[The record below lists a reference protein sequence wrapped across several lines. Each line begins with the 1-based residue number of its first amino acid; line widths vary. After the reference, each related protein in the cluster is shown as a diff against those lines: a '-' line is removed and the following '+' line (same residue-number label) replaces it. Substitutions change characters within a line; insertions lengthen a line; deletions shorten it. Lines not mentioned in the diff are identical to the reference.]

1 MDDAGDE
8 QHVPHA
14 STARPHAGDQGP
26 ARRLLA
32 TLTGRLERRAP
43 VPVALDRNSEALL
56 ILQNHEESGQGWF
69 WATNADGALTYLTD
83 SIATTLDP
91 NGQSLLGR
99 PFSDLFTNGEDAV
112 GNRRT
117 LSFALAKRSKF
128 GKLAVVASA
137 ADEERWW
144 EVSGCPQFDRN
155 GEFGGFRGSGVD
167 VTEQRRS
174 TEHASQLAM
183 YDPLTG
189 LTNRRRMSQLLD
201 TTLQAFAR
209 QQRPCAIMLI
219 DLDRFKQVNDTLGHP
234 AGDALLK
241 QVAERLLKIIGEKE
255 KVCRL
260 GGDEFQILLPDCDD
274 RGALGAL
281 ATAIIASLS
290 QPYSVGGSRCVIG
303 ASIGVAV
310 SPFDGA
316 TSEDLIRNADLALYA
331 AKDGGR
337 GRFRFFTSDFLQA
350 AEDKRVLEED
360 LRDAVAKGE
369 MALFYQPI
377 VCAKTN
383 CVTGVE
389 ALLRWHHAERGPISP
404 ALFIP
409 IAEEANM
416 IEAIGEWALRRAC
429 DDASRWPG
437 KLRVAVNVSP
447 IQFASEALTGI
458 VKAALSSSG
467 LAPEQLEL
475 EITEGVFLSDSSE
488 TDEMF
493 ASLKKIGV
501 RLALDDFGTGYSSL
515 SYLRNAPF
523 DKIKIDQSFVR
534 GATEPGSRNGAIIAA
549 IVALADA
556 LDMDTTAEGIETLD
570 QLALVGKLNVSHIQ
584 GYVYSKAVPNEE
596 LCKMLDAGDWV
607 IVPSGPARQRNDRQS
622 VYRKANAIHDDHCYP
637 VVVRN
642 LSTTGALMEGLVDV
656 PLGTRFVL
664 DLGDGQLALATVRR
678 SEGQR
683 QGVEFDDRLVDDGNG
698 GLCTRH
704 RISQYMLALAG
715 LPGPQGRGQVD
726 PLSPHRVSLDRL
738 PATMPAFKSVRHAA
752 SKKSLNQAA

>member
-1 MDDAGDE
+1 MGTAGAA
-8 QHVPHA
+8 PHA
-14 STARPHAGDQGP
+14 SADEAGDQGP

-32 TLTGRLERRAP
+32 SLSGRLERRKAA
-43 VPVALDRNSEALL
+43 PVALDRNSEALL
-56 ILQNHEESGQGWF
+56 ILRNHEDSGQGWF
-69 WATNADGALTYLTD
+69 WATNAEGDLTYLTD
-83 SIATTLDP
+83 AMATTLDP
-91 NGQSLLGR
+91 SGKLLIGH
-99 PFSDLFTNGEDAV
+99 PFSDFFTDGEDAA

-117 LSFALAKRSKF
+117 LSFVLAKKSKF
-128 GKLAVVASA
+128 GKLAVVASGA
-137 ADEERWW
+137 EDARWW
-144 EVSGCPQFDRN
+144 EISGCPQFDKS
-155 GEFGGFRGSGVD
+155 GEFCGFRGSGVD

-189 LTNRRRMSQLLD
+189 LTNRRRMSQILEK
-201 TTLQAFAR
+201 TLQAFAR

-241 QVAERLLKIIGEKE
+241 QVAERLLKIIGERE

-274 RGALGAL
+274 RGALGDL
-281 ATAIIASLS
+281 AMAIISSLS
-290 QPYSVGGSRCVIG
+290 QPYSVEGARCVIG

-310 SPFDGA
+310 NPFDGM
-316 TSEDLIRNADLALYA
+316 TSDELIRNADLALYA

-337 GRFRFFTSDFLQA
+337 GRFRFFTNDFLRA

-360 LRDAVAKGE
+360 LRDAVAKNE
-369 MALFYQPI
+369 MSLFYQPI

-389 ALLRWHHAERGPISP
+389 ALLRWHHPERGPISP

-409 IAEEANM
+409 IAEEANL
-416 IEAIGEWALRRAC
+416 IGPIGEWALRQAC
-429 DDASRWPG
+429 NDAVKWPG

-447 IQFASEALTGI
+447 IQFANDGLPDI
-458 VKAALSSSG
+458 VRAALSSVG
-467 LAPEQLEL
+467 LPPERLEL
-475 EITEGVFLSDSSE
+475 EITEGVFLSDSNE

-493 ASLKKIGV
+493 TALKAVGV

-534 GATEPGSRNGAIIAA
+534 GATEPGSRHGAIIAA
-549 IVALADA
+549 IVALAAA
-556 LDMDTTAEGIETLD
+556 LNMDTTAEGIESLD
-570 QLALVGKLNVSHIQ
+570 QLELVRKLSVSHIQ
-584 GYVYSKAVPNEE
+584 GYVYSKAVAHDEV
-596 LCKMLDAGDWV
+596 CRMLEAGDWV
-607 IVPSGPARQRNDRQS
+607 IAPSGPARQRNDRQS
-622 VYRKANAIHDDHCYP
+622 VYRKANAIHDNHCYP

-642 LSTTGALMEGLVDV
+642 ISSTGALMEGLVDV
-656 PLGTRFVL
+656 PLGTRFVI
-664 DLGDGQLALATVRR
+664 DLGEGQLAVATVRR
-678 SEGQR
+678 SDGHR
-683 QGVEFDDRLVDDGNG
+683 QGVEFDERLVSDGNG

-704 RISQYMLALAG
+704 RISPYMLALAG
-715 LPGPQGRGQVD
+715 LPSGQGPNVQV
-726 PLSPHRVSLDRL
+726 VQAAVERL
-738 PATMPAFKSVRHAA
+738 PTAMPAFKTAKLWNSA
-752 SKKSLNQAA
+752 LPIG